1 MDRLR
6 LAPLA
11 GSASRVN
18 CCRCAVG
25 EQNWDRIGG
34 QAYCANC
41 QEELAQGVAAA
52 LVVRT
57 EASRCLVC
65 ARRGTVRYLT
75 QPLHAPAAVEMDLCG
90 EHLRGLLGRSLGPYA
105 YHQLRRQ
112 LRTLNVGTE
121 DIFLLHSE
129 FYDLQGRALRPV
141 ATE

>member
-11 GSASRVN
+11 GSTARLR
-18 CCRCAVG
+18 CCRCDVG
-25 EQNWDRIGG
+25 DHNWDQIGG

-41 QEELAQGVAAA
+41 QEELAQGVGDA

-57 EASRCLVC
+57 EASRCVVC
-65 ARRGTVRYLT
+65 ARRGTVRYCT
-75 QPLHAPAAVEMDLCG
+75 VPLHAPSAVEMDMCG
-90 EHLRGLLGRSLGPYA
+90 EHLRALIGRSLGPYA

-121 DIFLLHSE
+121 DVFLLHSE
-129 FYDLQGRALRPV
+129 FYDLQGKALRPV
-141 ATE
+141 VVE